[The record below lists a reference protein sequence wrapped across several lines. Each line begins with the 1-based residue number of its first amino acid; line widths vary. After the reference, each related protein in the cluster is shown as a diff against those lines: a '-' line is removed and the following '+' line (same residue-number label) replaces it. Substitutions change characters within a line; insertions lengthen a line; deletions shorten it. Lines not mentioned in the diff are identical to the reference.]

1 MRIFKRKKAGDGDVI
16 NAPTEAVLRG
26 SRAPVFLTWES
37 ELRAIA
43 AEASAWSIETGG
55 DLFGRWKGAATLHLA
70 TKAGPDAVR
79 NNAHFRLD
87 VEYLRK
93 LSEIFA
99 TDWALRYFGDWHS
112 HHRLGLSAPSSG
124 DKRRIRSI
132 GSRNQFADMIEIIVT
147 LEDGRG
153 EPTIRIHPWIY
164 DLAGKDNEPAPL
176 AVRVY
181 PGLSPIRQALLG
193 SRALPEQDLVV
204 WEEVPLHRIRVG
216 SDDTPPVLQASID
229 VDAATREKALSHLAA
244 ALQVASGESV
254 EHHTTGFGCI
264 LVARL
269 RGPYHLAFAFGA
281 GWPMAVLEVHRLNR
295 DDGSTEIVT
304 APASLAAPDVQGIVE
319 LFRSAL
325 AAEEGK
331 PHVDI

>member
-1 MRIFKRKKAGDGDVI
+1 MRIFKRKKADYGKRLKATDKG
-16 NAPTEAVLRG
+16 ATRG
-26 SRAPVFLTWES
+26 SQAVAFVTWES

-55 DLFGRWKGAATLHLA
+55 DLFGRWKGAATLYLA
-70 TKAGPDAVR
+70 TKAGPNAQR

-87 VEYLRK
+87 VEYLRQ

-112 HHRLGLSAPSSG
+112 HHRLGLAAPSSG
-124 DKRRIRSI
+124 DRRRIR
-132 GSRNQFADMIEIIVT
+132 GVGGRNQFADMIEIIVT

-164 DLAGKDNEPAPL
+164 DLAGTDNEPVPL
-176 AVRVY
+176 TVKVL

-193 SRALPEQDLVV
+193 GRALSEQDLAL
-204 WEEVPLHRIRVG
+204 WEKVPLHRIRIG
-216 SDDTPPVLQASID
+216 SDDIPPVLQASSD
-229 VDAATREKALSHLAA
+229 VDAATREKTLSHLAA
-244 ALQVASGESV
+244 ALQLASGETV

-269 RGPYHLAFAFGA
+269 RGPYYLAFALGA
-281 GWPMAVLEVHRLNR
+281 VWPMPILEVHRLNR

-304 APASLAAPDVQGIVE
+304 APESLAAPEVQGIVE
-319 LFRSAL
+319 LFRSAK